1 LGASDTL
8 DQHLQEL
15 EELLL
20 QPATR
25 GDAEQVA
32 GLLSDDFVE
41 IGSSGSAY
49 TKIEII
55 AALARETP
63 VRWTMAQFKVRTLA
77 EGVVLATYRAT
88 RHGQRTVTSL
98 RSSIWKL
105 DGGRWRMAFHQ
116 GTVAKE

>member
-1 LGASDTL
+1 LSTGEAIG
-8 DQHLQEL
+8 QHLQKL

-25 GDAEQVA
+25 RDAEQVA

-49 TKIEII
+49 TKAEII

-63 VRWTMAQFKVRTLA
+63 VRWTMDQFEARSLA
-77 EGVVLATYRAT
+77 DGVVLATYRAT
-88 RHGQRTVTSL
+88 RHGDRTVSSL

-105 DGGRWRMAFHQ
+105 DGERWRMVFHQ